1 MSETPIPAPVPIFDT
16 LENLLNLSYSYP
28 SHVPSSD
35 FEISKDFLLAYRG
48 SDDTFNAYRKE
59 VDRFLQWLYL
69 ILKGDL
75 SLTTQGE
82 IEEFMRFCI
91 SPPSDWIATGLYS
104 KFIVDSKGEK
114 VVNPKWRP
122 FVSRI
127 SKLER
132 SLGKTPSAATYSL
145 SDSGKKAVLRIL
157 SSYFS
162 FLHEQEYCQFNP
174 VKRIRQKSQFVRT
187 KGSVDPVRRLSG
199 LQWETVMTTCKR
211 LADEDPSH
219 ERGLFAMTCLYSMYL
234 RVSELAASES
244 HTPSMKDFFKDSDS
258 NWWFKALGKGNKE
271 RDISVSDNMLD
282 GLIRYRLS
290 LGLSTLPNP
299 SDNNPLLLRQKGLGA
314 ISSTRQIRAIVQYY
328 FNQAIICLNNEHL
341 NLEADELA
349 SATAHW
355 LRHTGISDDIV
366 HRPKEHV
373 RDDAGHTSSAITDK
387 YIDVERR
394 ERHASAKNKKI
405 IPE

>member
-1 MSETPIPAPVPIFDT
+1 
-16 LENLLNLSYSYP
+16 
-28 SHVPSSD
+28 
-35 FEISKDFLLAYRG
+35 
-48 SDDTFNAYRKE
+48 
-59 VDRFLQWLYL
+59 
-69 ILKGDL
+69 
-75 SLTTQGE
+75 
-82 IEEFMRFCI
+82 
-91 SPPSDWIATGLYS
+91 
-104 KFIVDSKGEK
+104 
-114 VVNPKWRP
+114 
-122 FVSRI
+122 
-127 SKLER
+127 
-132 SLGKTPSAATYSL
+132 
-145 SDSGKKAVLRIL
+145 
-157 SSYFS
+157 
-162 FLHEQEYCQFNP
+162 
-174 VKRIRQKSQFVRT
+174 
-187 KGSVDPVRRLSG
+187 
-199 LQWETVMTTCKR
+199 
-211 LADEDPSH
+211 
-219 ERGLFAMTCLYSMYL
+219 
-234 RVSELAASES
+234 
-244 HTPSMKDFFKDSDS
+244 MKDFFKDSDS